1 VHCVNSDDE
10 RPIPFEVVRLV
21 KRQLLI
27 QGGGSMQRR
36 SVVKI
41 GVMLICLGF
50 TVCGCSKFL
59 KPELGAVAKKEARI
73 PIAEAIPASIWQAG
87 ELRTSYSFAEKE
99 GMAILTGNI
108 VFDRSISYSFPV
120 IARFFFYISYVDE
133 AGRVLASFDI
143 TPIIPTYGSI
153 PENLPL
159 KAAHPLPPGSKAFVF
174 HYYGE
179 FRSNPI
185 NEGGQWT
192 IHHFP
197 FD

>member
-1 VHCVNSDDE
+1 
-10 RPIPFEVVRLV
+10 
-21 KRQLLI
+21 
-27 QGGGSMQRR
+27 M
-36 SVVKI
+36 
-41 GVMLICLGF
+41 
-50 TVCGCSKFL
+50 CGCSKFL

-73 PIAEAIPASIWQAG
+73 PVAEAIPASTWQTG

-99 GMAILTGNI
+99 GMATLTGKI
-108 VFDRSISYSFPV
+108 VFDRSLSDSFPV
-120 IARFFFYISYVDE
+120 ITRFFFYISYVDE

-153 PENLPL
+153 PDYLPV